1 MKINR
6 LGRVLTATLAVA
18 AAGAATVAGAG
29 AADAATGTVHTGGIT
44 LNVRSA
50 PNTTAPIVARLN
62 DKTRVTIDCTTTG
75 PAVKGDYGTSTIWDH
90 IAGSGYVADAW
101 IYTGTNNAV
110 APRCGGQPAPAPA
123 PSGNREAKAVS
134 WALSQVGSNSYNF
147 ACERFV
153 ENAYGTSGRSG
164 SAIATFNNLRSR
176 GMIHTSSSGIPKGA
190 LVFSSNPTY
199 DQGYGH
205 VMIAVGDG
213 TYVSGGAVNGPTVQ
227 RYNRLLSTYLG
238 WSYAPP
244 EWGSR

>member
-1 MKINR
+1 MASA
-6 LGRVLTATLAVA
+6 VAVA
-18 AAGAATVAGAG
+18 AVGAG
-29 AADAATGTVHTGGIT
+29 MFASAGSAEAATGTVHTGGIT

-50 PNTTAPIVARLN
+50 PSTTAPIVARLA
-62 DKTRVTIDCTTTG
+62 DKTKVNIDCTTTG

-101 IYTGTNNAV
+101 IYTGTNGRV
-110 APRCGGQPAPAPA
+110 APECVGGGQPPAT
-123 PSGNREAKAVS
+123 SGSRENKAVS

-164 SAIATFNNLRSR
+164 NAISTYNLLKSR
-176 GMIHTSSSGIPKGA
+176 GQIRTSTTGIPKGA
-190 LVFSSNPTY
+190 LVFSRSSY
-199 DQGYGH
+199 DGGNGH

-213 TYVSGGAVNGPTVQ
+213 TYVSGGAEQFNPGNGRTVQ
-227 RYNRLLSTYLG
+227 RRSNLAQTYLG
-238 WSYAPP
+238 WSYAPA